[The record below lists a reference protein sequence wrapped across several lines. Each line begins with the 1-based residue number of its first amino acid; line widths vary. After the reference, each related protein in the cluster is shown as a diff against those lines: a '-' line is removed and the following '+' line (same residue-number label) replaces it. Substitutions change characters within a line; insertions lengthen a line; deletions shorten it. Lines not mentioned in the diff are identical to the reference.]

1 MGLRPSAQG
10 MELAL
15 RWRVRGG
22 ACALCLVVL
31 HGSIVPAALQGQ
43 TRADAKTTDSTGQE
57 DKEPA
62 SADESSPESEETRS
76 FLTRARRWFREHRDD
91 LEAFFGL
98 GENGG
103 FFPEVGIIV
112 AGSGLS
118 AGGGYRKPHVAGSP
132 FGIETGAMF
141 STRGYEGYRLL
152 AGVVAPRKEMFGLRL
167 ADAKASSQF
176 NDAAEKAAGVAVY
189 ADLRY
194 RDYPQHVF
202 FGIGPDA
209 QENRRADFR
218 LYGASY
224 DAVVEAQLSRR
235 VGVAGRVGLLD
246 LGVGTGRDDRR
257 PDLNTEFLHE
267 LVPGLVEQSQYLT
280 IGLGAAW
287 DGRDAPGRPRRGSFL
302 GGSLWRFDARGSG
315 QSSFTRAV
323 VDGRTFVPSPF
334 ASDDALA
341 LRALV
346 ANDFVPSGGAVPFF
360 LQNTLGGTETL
371 RGFSGYRFR
380 DRALIH
386 LTAEYRWDA
395 HRFLEIAPFVDVGTV
410 ASHVSELA
418 FENLEASP
426 GIGVRVKEGNRV
438 FFRLDWAVSREG
450 HRLSFA
456 TGPIF

>member
-1 MGLRPSAQG
+1 
-10 MELAL
+10 MELAPRRL
-15 RWRVRGG
+15 VRRA

-31 HGSIVPAALQGQ
+31 HGSIVPATLHGQ
-43 TRADAKTTDSTGQE
+43 TRGDAKTTESTNRG
-57 DKEPA
+57 DKEQE
-62 SADESSPESEETRS
+62 SADESSPDTQQTPS
-76 FLTRARRWFREHRDD
+76 FLTRARSWVREHRDD
-91 LEAFFGL
+91 LEAAL
-98 GENGG
+98 GYSERGG

-118 AGGGYRKPHVAGSP
+118 GGGGYRKPHIAGTP
-132 FGIETGAMF
+132 FGMETAAMF
-141 STRGYEGYRLL
+141 SIRGYEGYRLL
-152 AGVVAPRKEMFGLRL
+152 AGVVAPRSHTLGLRL
-167 ADAKASSQF
+167 ADSKASSQF
-176 NDAAEKAAGVAVY
+176 KDAADKAIGVAAY

-194 RDYPQHVF
+194 RDYPEAAF

-209 QENRRADFR
+209 EESRRADYR

-235 VGVAGRVGLLD
+235 VGVAGRIGLLD
-246 LGVGTGRDDRR
+246 LGVGSGLDDRR
-257 PDLNTEFLHE
+257 PNVDIEFLQE
-267 LVPGLVEQSQYLT
+267 LIPGLVEQAQYLT

-287 DGRDAPGRPRRGSFL
+287 DGRDFPGRPRRGSFL

-323 VDGRTFVPSPF
+323 VDVRTFVPSPF
-334 ASDDALA
+334 SSEDALA

-346 ANDFVPSGGAVPFF
+346 ANDFVASGGEVPFF

-380 DRALIH
+380 DRALLH

-395 HRFLEIAPFVDVGTV
+395 HRFLELAPFVDVGTV
-410 ASHVSELA
+410 APHVSEVA
-418 FENLEASP
+418 FENLDASP
-426 GIGVRVKEGNRV
+426 GIGVRVKQANRV
-438 FFRLDWAVSREG
+438 FFRLDWAVSRDG